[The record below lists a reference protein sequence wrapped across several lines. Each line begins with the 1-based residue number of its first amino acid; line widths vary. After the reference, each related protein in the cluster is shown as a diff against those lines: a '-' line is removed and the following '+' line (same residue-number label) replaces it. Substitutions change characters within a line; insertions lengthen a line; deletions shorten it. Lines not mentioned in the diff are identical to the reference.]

1 MDAGWP
7 LVSIV
12 FVVYNRRVELG
23 VSLEHVLERLDYP
36 PDRLEVIVVDNAS
49 TDGSAAMV
57 AERFPQVRVI
67 RNAENI
73 GASAW
78 NEGMTT
84 ARGEWRMILDD
95 DCYITGDDLKRAV
108 RAAEENRADL
118 VSFLIASSVEEG
130 YFNHARESPGLLG
143 FWGCAA
149 MFSRRAIEAEPFYD
163 PYLFIWANEVE
174 LTIRLLDRGM
184 RHLYLTEVTPVH
196 QKELPRPVYNLRF
209 AKLNNRHWAY
219 AAGKLLRPMDALAVF
234 GRLFLR
240 AFVEAYKYDRSNV
253 AVAPEVVRGFLRGL
267 RSRRPVRPA
276 VSLLYRRACKDFW
289 SPFMFYRTPIQR
301 LFGRSPAVV
310 EQRRERW
317 ALESRDYFPSET
329 AVLEV

>member
-12 FVVYNRRVELG
+12 FVVYNRRDELA

-49 TDGSAAMV
+49 TDGSAEMV
-57 AERFPQVRVI
+57 VERFPQVRVI

-95 DCYITGDDLKRAV
+95 DCYVTGDDLKRAV
-108 RAAEENRADL
+108 RAAEEHRADL

-184 RHLYLTEVTPVH
+184 RHLFLPDVKPVH
-196 QKELPRPVYNLRF
+196 QKELPRPVYDLRF
-209 AKLNNRHWAY
+209 ARFNNRHWAY
-219 AAGKLLRPMDALAVF
+219 AAGRLLQPADAAAVL
-234 GRLFLR
+234 GRLLLR
-240 AFVEAYKYDRSNV
+240 AFVEAYRYDRRNV
-253 AVAPEVVRGFLRGL
+253 RVAPEVVRGFVRGV
-267 RSRRPVRPA
+267 RSRRPVRPV
-276 VSLLYRRACKDFW
+276 VSRTYRHACKDFW
-289 SPFMFYRTPIQR
+289 SPFLFYRTPLER
-301 LFGRSPAVV
+301 LRGQPPDVV
-310 EQRRERW
+310 EERQARW
-317 ALESRDYFPSET
+317 EAETGGYFPTET
-329 AVLEV
+329 AVLEL